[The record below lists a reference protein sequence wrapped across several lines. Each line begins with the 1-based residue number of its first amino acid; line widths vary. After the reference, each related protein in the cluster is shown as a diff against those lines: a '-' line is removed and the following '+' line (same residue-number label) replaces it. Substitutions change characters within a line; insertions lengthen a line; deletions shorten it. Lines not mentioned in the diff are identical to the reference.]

1 MSSKQPFFSIIV
13 PTYGRPRQLYVCLLA
28 LSRLEYP
35 HDHFEVIVVDDS
47 GRISPKTVVDSFQ
60 GDLNIRLIKQK
71 HRGPASARNTGAAQV
86 KGEFLAFT
94 DDDCAPASDWLK
106 ALATRFAHAP
116 NSAIGGRTVNL
127 LSQNSYSTASQLLI
141 DYLYSYYNTQP
152 KQARFLASNN
162 LALPSDSFHAIGGF
176 DTTFQLPGGED
187 REFCDRWLFHGNQL
201 IYAAE
206 AVVYHAH
213 RLTALAL
220 WRQSLNCGRGAFR
233 FHQMRSQRKGG
244 HHGREPLSFYINLL
258 RYPFSTS
265 YDRRTALL
273 SVLFMISQM
282 ANATGHLWERVNRA
296 GQDDHSA
303 HCRGSDP
310 CRKSTRKH
318 VKSLLLSSPIKRNKT
333 TIAVPTNNSFITTM
347 GPAAGQREEKK

>member
-1 MSSKQPFFSIIV
+1 MESKQPFFSIIV
-13 PTYGRPRQLYVCLLA
+13 PTYRRPRQLSVCLLA

-47 GRISPKTVVDSFQ
+47 SSISPKTVVDSFQ

-71 HRGPASARNTGAAQV
+71 HKGPASARNTGAARA
-86 KGEFLAFT
+86 KGGLLAFT
-94 DDDCAPASDWLK
+94 DDDCAPASNWLK

-116 NSAIGGRTVNL
+116 NAVIGGRTVNL
-127 LSQNSYSTASQLLI
+127 LSRNPYSTASQLLI
-141 DYLYSYYNTQP
+141 DYLYSYYNSQS

-162 LALPSDSFHAIGGF
+162 LALPSYSFHAMGGF
-176 DTTFQLPGGED
+176 DATFQLPGGED
-187 REFCDRWLFHGNQL
+187 REFCDRWLFHGNQI

-206 AVVYHAH
+206 AVVCHAH
-213 RLTALAL
+213 RLTALAF
-220 WRQSLNCGRGAFR
+220 WRQNLNYGRGAFR

-273 SVLFMISQM
+273 SVLFIISQM

-296 GQDDHSA
+296 GQDNHSA
-303 HCRGSDP
+303 HYRGSDP
-310 CRKSTRKH
+310 CRKSTRKKI
-318 VKSLLLSSPIKRNKT
+318 KSLLLSSPIKRNKP

-347 GPAAGQREEKK
+347 GPAVGQREDKK